1 MKQINSISRN
11 TIIIGVLLMLVGLL
25 GRILSGTTSI
35 TAFIP
40 LFFGLPIA
48 VLGWFSQ
55 FPKRAKVMHII
66 VSVLAALGVFGTNGA
81 ITDVLAGSELSAA
94 LLSRSA
100 MLVLCIILLSQ
111 NLRWLF
117 KPGQS

>member
-1 MKQINSISRN
+1 
-11 TIIIGVLLMLVGLL
+11 MLVGIL
-25 GRILSGTTSI
+25 GRVMSGTTSI
-35 TAFIP
+35 TALIP

-48 VLGWFSQ
+48 ILGWFSQ
-55 FPKRAKVMHII
+55 FPKRAKVMHIS
-66 VSVLAALGVFGTNGA
+66 VSVLAALGVFGTNRA
-81 ITDVLAGSELSAA
+81 ITDVLAGNDMSAA

-117 KPGQS
+117 KTGRS